1 MEDIRRDMAQLSRY
15 AEGLEQLLADVDQ
28 AAPARSQGTDRSGM
42 VAVAVG
48 KDGLPEAVA
57 VHVRWRERLPAGS
70 LAPAVTEAGQAALRE
85 RGEKWSQALERSGW
99 PARLGRLDTGADVAG
114 DPPVPAAFRRPP
126 GTARGGPGGSS
137 PQGQHRT
144 RPLDVLA
151 EEAIRGYDTA
161 ASVAARARSAPPPQG
176 RAANGERTLALTVRA
191 DGQLTCEADA
201 RWVERQ
207 TGADLTRVLGE
218 LLAAAR
224 RGLAQASDATGAAR
238 GNEQSAQFM
247 HEILAALGDAARPSP
262 RT

>member
-48 KDGLPEAVA
+48 QDGLPEAVA

-70 LAPAVTEAGQAALRE
+70 LAPAVTEASQAALRE
-85 RGEKWSQALERSGW
+85 RGEQWSQALERSGW
-99 PARLGRLDTGADVAG
+99 PARLDRLGTGADVAG
-114 DPPVPAAFRRPP
+114 DPPVPAAFRRRP
-126 GTARGGPGGSS
+126 ASAAS
-137 PQGQHRT
+137 
-144 RPLDVLA
+144 RPLDILA

-176 RAANGERTLALTVRA
+176 RAANGERTLTLTVQA
-191 DGQLTCEADA
+191 DGQLTCQADP

-218 LLAAAR
+218 LLATAR

-238 GNEQSAQFM
+238 GNQQSVQFM
-247 HEILAALGDAARPSP
+247 QEILAALGDAARPSP

>member
-1 MEDIRRDMAQLSRY
+1 MEDIRRDMAQLGRY
-15 AEGLEQLLADVDQ
+15 ASELQQLLSDVDQ

-48 KDGLPEAVA
+48 RDGLPEAIA

-70 LAPAVTEAGQAALRE
+70 LATAITEAGRAALRE
-85 RGEKWSQALERSGW
+85 RGAQWSQTLERSGW
-99 PARLGRLDTGADVAG
+99 PARLDRLDTDADLAG
-114 DPPVPAAFRRPP
+114 PEADPPPVPAAFRRP
-126 GTARGGPGGSS
+126 GDTARP
-137 PQGQHRT
+137 

-176 RAANGERTLALTVRA
+176 RAANGERTLALTVEQ
-191 DGQLTCEADA
+191 DGQVTCQADP

-218 LLAAAR
+218 LLAIAR
-224 RGLAQASDATGAAR
+224 RGLAEASEATGGAR
-238 GNEQSAQFM
+238 GNQQSAQFM
-247 HEILAALGDAARPSP
+247 QEILAALGDAARPSP